1 MNTKEVLVRLK
12 ISRPTLNKYIDQ
24 GLIKATKQFNGRYV
38 FNDDEIIGLS
48 ENLKVIDR
56 AQSSLIHESPTEEL
70 KKSDQTLDQ
79 ELVKN
84 INKALYNC
92 LEVFDELEKFRIL
105 TPKAVSAKTELKNAL
120 EKIK

>member
-56 AQSSLIHESPTEEL
+56 AQSSLIHESPIEEP
-70 KKSDQTLDQ
+70 KKSDKTLDQ

-84 INKALYNC
+84 INKALSNC

>member
-56 AQSSLIHESPTEEL
+56 AQSSLIHESPIEEP

-84 INKALYNC
+84 INKALSNC

-105 TPKAVSAKTELKNAL
+105 TPKAVSAKAELKNAL

>member
-56 AQSSLIHESPTEEL
+56 AQSSLIHESPIEEP
-70 KKSDQTLDQ
+70 KKSDKTLDQ

-84 INKALYNC
+84 INKALFNC

>member
-56 AQSSLIHESPTEEL
+56 AQSSLIHESPTEEP
-70 KKSDQTLDQ
+70 KKSEQILDQ
-79 ELVKN
+79 DLVKN

-105 TPKAVSAKTELKNAL
+105 TPKAVSAKAELKNAL

>member
-56 AQSSLIHESPTEEL
+56 AQSSLIHESPIEEP
-70 KKSDQTLDQ
+70 KKYDQTLDQ

-84 INKALYNC
+84 INKALSNC

-105 TPKAVSAKTELKNAL
+105 TPKAVSAKAELKNAL